1 VNLREIIKE
10 FRTEFANLNMPASTE
25 DLRDLEH
32 AIGGLPDQVLILYR
46 DHNGSAQLPQVR
58 DRKLAARLMP
68 IEEVI
73 TTQAALNRLRD
84 SLPTIGALAWLWS
97 DDNSN
102 YCGVYMDGPLRGWLC
117 ILDHEEPI
125 LTPAFRSIESFMSRL
140 LSEARQ
146 TEQSGACDIPSVPR
160 GVPGSVPD
168 GGNDKSDLQLALHF
182 REQYNAESLEAM
194 RRLCAFCSI
203 CLTPYGSTA
212 EVTPFLED
220 RDMWIP
226 EAAVRL
232 LELRHWEGGTEQL
245 EKLARE
251 GSPNGDT
258 AAMRLLAQMNTDES
272 RSTIARL
279 RQSIQ
284 GRKLRALEM
293 WTRAR
298 TPIQPPTR

>member
-102 YCGVYMDGPLRGWLC
+102 
-117 ILDHEEPI
+117 
-125 LTPAFRSIESFMSRL
+125 
-140 LSEARQ
+140 
-146 TEQSGACDIPSVPR
+146 
-160 GVPGSVPD
+160 
-168 GGNDKSDLQLALHF
+168 
-182 REQYNAESLEAM
+182 
-194 RRLCAFCSI
+194 
-203 CLTPYGSTA
+203 
-212 EVTPFLED
+212 
-220 RDMWIP
+220 
-226 EAAVRL
+226 
-232 LELRHWEGGTEQL
+232 
-245 EKLARE
+245 
-251 GSPNGDT
+251 
-258 AAMRLLAQMNTDES
+258 
-272 RSTIARL
+272 
-279 RQSIQ
+279 
-284 GRKLRALEM
+284 
-293 WTRAR
+293 
-298 TPIQPPTR
+298 